1 VSWDGARTPKLAQGE
16 ISSMRAPLS
25 VAVLG
30 LTAGLLSGCGGGDG
44 GQNASQPSSTTTSTT
59 TSVAEAKAEGLDG
72 TWKPINKSPIATL
85 TITGTTAR
93 TTGELACPG
102 SVAAADSAEPVIT
115 LDCPT
120 PNEDRKRGT
129 LELKPDGSALIV
141 TWDGPAWGGLIDSL
155 KRAD

>member
-1 VSWDGARTPKLAQGE
+1 MRLALT
-16 ISSMRAPLS
+16 A
-25 VAVLG
+25 AVLG
-30 LTAGLLSGCGGGDG
+30 LSAGVLSGCGGDG
-44 GQNASQPSSTTTSTT
+44 GGQDASQATTITATTTTAA
-59 TSVAEAKAEGLDG
+59 TSEASAKPEAKGLDG
-72 TWKPINKSPIATL
+72 TWKPINDSPIATL
-85 TITGTTAR
+85 TVTGTTAQ

-102 SVAAADSAEPVIT
+102 TITDADSAKPVLT

-129 LELKPDGSALIV
+129 LELKPDGSALVV